1 MTDIAAHV
9 GGTEQEHKMPATFP
23 LLTAALYKA
32 KCAFKGELKGV
43 SGRVHVVGVCNCSI
57 SWGNLDV
64 GVDIGIPVASP
75 WR

>member
-1 MTDIAAHV
+1 
-9 GGTEQEHKMPATFP
+9 MPATFP

-32 KCAFKGELKGV
+32 ECVFKGELKGV
-43 SGRVHVVGVCNCSI
+43 SVVGVCNCSI